1 MRQHKCCLK
10 KYHIQEEYTMKKFV
24 SLLLV
29 VMMAIVL
36 FAGNAATFTPGEYTG
51 TATGFGG
58 DVTVKVTV
66 DENAV
71 TAVEITGE
79 KETPALGGAA
89 IEKYATS
96 LVGVSDADAVDT
108 VASAT
113 ITSNAVKEALG
124 KALAQAKGEATE
136 NTAALAFTAGTY
148 TGVGSGYNGSVE
160 MSVTFSDT
168 AVTAIEVGANK
179 ETQYV
184 GDVAFEPMIAD
195 ILAANGTGV
204 DAVSGATFTSA
215 AIRSA
220 VNDAAQQA
228 GCTNL
233 DAFKANKVVHEAQD
247 PIEETYD
254 VVIVGAGG
262 AGIAAAAQAA
272 QDGNTV
278 LVIEKNAQVG
288 GNTLVSGGQ
297 YQSVMPYLVWDPAD
311 PDATTGVGYDGNTY
325 NKVVESIATLN
336 ELKTIL
342 NWSEEPFDEE
352 YYKDHEFVAGDLEEL
367 SKHGVHAENLPTLQA
382 LKTEIKQYL
391 DWAEPKVEAGA
402 GQLTLFSTVNLHI
415 FQTYYGGLRPTA
427 DMSSWIYGDFAL
439 VNQFIQGGQELK
451 QWLEAQGSTFVED
464 TQPTLIGA
472 LWYRENEFIGA
483 TIDGQNYPGRW
494 GTYFVAPM
502 NTLLVTSE
510 TAASNKIMLRTT
522 AENLIVED
530 GRVTGVTGTRY
541 DGTPVTAHATKG
553 VIMATGGYAA
563 NLNMVVDSNVYWSSE
578 YVSTSTKTTNR
589 SSLQGDGIVMA
600 QAAGADVTGMGFT
613 QMMPISWVD
622 NGNLAFGGG
631 NYAIY
636 INPTTGKRF
645 VDETSE
651 RDVLS
656 LAEFRNGIE
665 HNGTKGVFIEI
676 ANAAAKI
683 PGPYLYGNED
693 VEWRQYV
700 RTVDQ
705 LADLFNSLGLST
717 DAATVRATIESYDK
731 AIMAGEKP
739 EYVKKTNPNRLIGDA
754 QKEENGNYLPDT
766 YTLDGVELRIRL
778 MAPSTHHTM
787 GGIKVD
793 TERHALDVNGN
804 VIPGLY
810 AAGEVTGGIH
820 GGNRLGGNAIVEI
833 YVSGRTAA
841 QAVTADNQ

>member
-1 MRQHKCCLK
+1 
-10 KYHIQEEYTMKKFV
+10 
-24 SLLLV
+24 
-29 VMMAIVL
+29 
-36 FAGNAATFTPGEYTG
+36 
-51 TATGFGG
+51 
-58 DVTVKVTV
+58 
-66 DENAV
+66 
-71 TAVEITGE
+71 
-79 KETPALGGAA
+79 
-89 IEKYATS
+89 
-96 LVGVSDADAVDT
+96 
-108 VASAT
+108 
-113 ITSNAVKEALG
+113 
-124 KALAQAKGEATE
+124 
-136 NTAALAFTAGTY
+136 
-148 TGVGSGYNGSVE
+148 
-160 MSVTFSDT
+160 
-168 AVTAIEVGANK
+168 
-179 ETQYV
+179 
-184 GDVAFEPMIAD
+184 MIAD

-352 YYKDHEFVAGDLEEL
+352 YYKDHEFVAGDIEEL
-367 SKHGVHAENLPTLQA
+367 SKHGVHAEYLPILQA

-439 VNQFIQGGQELK
+439 VNQFIKGGQELK

-600 QAAGADVTGMGFT
+600 QAAGADVIGMGFT

-731 AIMAGEKP
+731 AIMAGEQP
-739 EYVKKTNPNRLIGDA
+739 EDVKKTNPNRLIGDA
-754 QKEENGNYLPDT
+754 QKDENGNYLPDT

-841 QAVTADNQ
+841 QAVTADNK

>member
-1 MRQHKCCLK
+1 
-10 KYHIQEEYTMKKFV
+10 MKKFV

-352 YYKDHEFVAGDLEEL
+352 YYKDHEFVAGDIEEL
-367 SKHGVHAENLPTLQA
+367 SKHGVHAEYLPTLQA
-382 LKTEIKQYL
+382 LKAEIKQYL

-731 AIMAGEKP
+731 AIMAGEQP
-739 EYVKKTNPNRLIGDA
+739 EDVKKTNPNRLIGDA
-754 QKEENGNYLPDT
+754 QKDENGNYLPDT

-841 QAVTADNQ
+841 QAVTADNK